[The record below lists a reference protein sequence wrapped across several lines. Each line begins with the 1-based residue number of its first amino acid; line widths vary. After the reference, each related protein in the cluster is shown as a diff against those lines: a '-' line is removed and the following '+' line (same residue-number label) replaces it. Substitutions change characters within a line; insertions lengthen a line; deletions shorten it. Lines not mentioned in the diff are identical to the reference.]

1 MRPTTKMMI
10 GELEKQVATA
20 AKATCWWRLRDLQR
34 AGVWDRLHRVLL
46 DKGGLSGEIY

>member
-1 MRPTTKMMI
+1 MMLW
-10 GELEKQVATA
+10 EFEKQVAA

-46 DKGGLSGEIY
+46 ATGGLSGGIY